1 MIDLQD
7 TINIITSKNSSHD
20 GKAVHCAYELSG
32 PPREDGYGACSR
44 KPKIRVDSAQDG
56 PSAGMPLKS
65 KLLYANA
72 LNLTRV
78 VPV

>member
-7 TINIITSKNSSHD
+7 TSNIISSKNSSHE
-20 GKAVHCAYELSG
+20 GSATCEAVHRVYELSG

-65 KLLYANA
+65 
-72 LNLTRV
+72 
-78 VPV
+78 